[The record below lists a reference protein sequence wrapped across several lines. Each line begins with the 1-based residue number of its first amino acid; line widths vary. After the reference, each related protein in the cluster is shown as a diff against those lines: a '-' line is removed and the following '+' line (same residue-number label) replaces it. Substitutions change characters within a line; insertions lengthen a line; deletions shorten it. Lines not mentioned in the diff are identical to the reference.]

1 MCESCS
7 STQIVREMVLFSM
20 KIYIAGTNFTRPPV
34 ATNLNSVVHYTLC
47 KVVLQ
52 SFTYLNLLSLC
63 NIIHAL
69 HCVQDAMAEPLTQE
83 LHLSVAQL
91 SALGGQAS
99 CSSLLVSLAR

>member
-1 MCESCS
+1 MLYTFHIACEQCAIAKHYIFVPVEFVRDYVC
-7 STQIVREMVLFSM
+7 IV
-20 KIYIAGTNFTRPPV
+20 YN
-34 ATNLNSVVHYTLC
+34 TLY

-69 HCVQDAMAEPLTQE
+69 HCAQDTMTEPLTQE

-91 SALGGQAS
+91 SALGSQAS
-99 CSSLLVSLAR
+99 CSSLLMSLAR